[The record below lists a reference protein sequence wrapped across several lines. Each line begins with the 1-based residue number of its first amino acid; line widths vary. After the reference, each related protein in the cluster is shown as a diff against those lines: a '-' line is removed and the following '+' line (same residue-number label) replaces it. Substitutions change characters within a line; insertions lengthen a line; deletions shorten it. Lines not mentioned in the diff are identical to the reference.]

1 MRRAGGEVG
10 RPSLTLVI
18 SEVGGEPLP
27 LTLMPERVGL
37 PRGRAALPES
47 EVAASQ
53 RGRILQAV
61 TEEVAARG
69 YSATT
74 VQHVIARARV
84 SRSAF
89 YDQFVDKQDAFTQ
102 AHREACQQLLDLV
115 RHRVAANA
123 DAPWRQRLR
132 IGVDAYLAGFER
144 APAYAVSFAVELHAA
159 GPRVLDQRDHF
170 IEQHALHLRRLAQ
183 SAHAEDHR
191 VHRPTRLVAIGVVGA
206 ADELATRRIR
216 ATARGEA
223 LNLDR
228 LSAPITAIYEAVL
241 LQRD

>member
-1 MRRAGGEVG
+1 V
-10 RPSLTLVI
+10 T
-18 SEVGGEPLP
+18 SEAHGHVVP
-27 LTLMPERVGL
+27 LTLLPERVGL

-61 TEEVAARG
+61 TEEVATRG

-74 VQHVIARARV
+74 VQHVISRARV

-89 YDQFVDKQDAFTQ
+89 YDQFDDKQDAFTQ

-115 RHRVAANA
+115 RHTVAASA
-123 DAPWRQRLR
+123 ATPWRQRLR
-132 IGVDAYLAGFER
+132 IGVEAYLLGFER

-170 IEQHALHLRRLAQ
+170 LEQHALHLQRLAM
-183 SAHAEDHR
+183 SAQAEDPR
-191 VHRPTRLVAIGVVGA
+191 VRRPKRLVAIGVVGA

-216 ATARGEA
+216 ATPRGEA
-223 LNLDR
+223 PNLDR
-228 LSAPITAIYEAVL
+228 LCGPIAEIYEAVL
-241 LQRD
+241 VRAD

>member
-1 MRRAGGEVG
+1 M
-10 RPSLTLVI
+10 T
-18 SEVGGEPLP
+18 SEPRDVALP
-27 LTLMPERVGL
+27 LTLLPERVGL

-61 TEEVAARG
+61 TEEVATRG
-69 YSATT
+69 YAATT
-74 VQHVIARARV
+74 VQHVISRARV

-89 YDQFVDKQDAFTQ
+89 YDHFDDKQDAFTQ

-115 RHRVAANA
+115 RHTVAATA
-123 DAPWRQRLR
+123 SAPWRQRLR
-132 IGVDAYLAGFER
+132 IGVEAYLRGFER

-170 IEQHALHLRRLAQ
+170 IEQHAVHLQRLAV
-183 SAHAEDHR
+183 SAQAEDPR
-191 VHRPTRLVAIGVVGA
+191 VRRPSRLVAIGVVGA

-216 ATARGEA
+216 TTPRGA
-223 LNLDR
+223 APNLDR
-228 LSAPITAIYEAVL
+228 LCTPITEIYQAVL
-241 LQRD
+241 VRAD